1 MARGGMGQILIKGS
15 AGVLF
20 AYHLPSVFHS
30 LANCL

>member
-1 MARGGMGQILIKGS
+1 MSCETKAMREMGGC
-15 AGVLF
+15 LF